1 MNRYFGLHTLEGEWH
16 ALLPRYLML
25 SNRVRGARVLDV
37 GCGSGLGSSLLLE
50 LGAQMVDA
58 IDHRPGVLE
67 LARMKH
73 AKQGLDF
80 HVMLWEELGFP
91 DDTFDLVIC
100 LDPSSP
106 VTDPNLLREVRRVL
120 KPGGE
125 YACAIELRNVRG
137 LEEVLPRYGYT
148 NPAEHVDIN
157 RGNSTVPQLGEL
169 SNYFEAVQR
178 YPQRPIYGYVFDNP
192 PAEERPGVVSAE
204 SRRIADDGTERV
216 AASETRA
223 LKAKESPM
231 REAQGA
237 ERFIDVD
244 KTLCTSEADVAGV
257 ELLLCGGDG
266 LQPLRLREVRL
277 PYYSLTERLSML
289 VQDLQSRQSTTA
301 VPHIDAES
309 ELMDRGLDE
318 ATGAYDA
325 DGEQLHETL
334 LDESPTQIRLRP
346 TLDELAEAMAEDR
359 AKGADLGE
367 LVRALA
373 QTHVGIRADA
383 ERLLAEA
390 RSVLAD
396 ASRVA
401 YLERELEAAR
411 HEIARLHSELDTTTT
426 GPVEPLDRDEV
437 LGGLTD
443 DLAMAEGD
451 DYVLDPID
459 PGGDAEEGAE
469 EPEAPDASEDQGS
482 PEGEDPD
489 KREDVQEAE

>member
-120 KPGGE
+120 KPRGE

-157 RGNSTVPQLGEL
+157 RGSSTVPQIGEL

-178 YPQRPIYGYVFDNP
+178 YPQRPIYGFVFDNP
-192 PAEERPGVVSAE
+192 PAEDRPGVVSAE
-204 SRRIADDGTERV
+204 SRRIGDGGDERV
-216 AASETRA
+216 AVSETRA
-223 LKAKESPM
+223 LKAKESPL

-289 VQDLQSRQSTTA
+289 IQDLQSRQSTTA
-301 VPHIDAES
+301 VPHIGSQS

-318 ATGAYDA
+318 ATGAYDT
-325 DGEQLHETL
+325 DEELLEEL

-346 TLDELAEAMAEDR
+346 TLDELAEAMASDR
-359 AKGADLGE
+359 AKSADLGD
-367 LVRALA
+367 LVQSLA
-373 QTHVGIRADA
+373 QTHAGIRSDA

-390 RSVLAD
+390 RAMLMD

-401 YLERELEAAR
+401 YLERELAAAH
-411 HEIARLHSELDTTTT
+411 HEIARLHNELDTTTT

-437 LGGLTD
+437 LGNLTD
-443 DLAMAEGD
+443 DLAMVED
-451 DYVLDPID
+451 EDYVLDPLD
-459 PGGDAEEGAE
+459 APGDEDAPAPSDTAPEE
-469 EPEAPDASEDQGS
+469 DTGS
-482 PEGEDPD
+482 PEDEDPD
-489 KREDVQEAE
+489 KREGDQEDE